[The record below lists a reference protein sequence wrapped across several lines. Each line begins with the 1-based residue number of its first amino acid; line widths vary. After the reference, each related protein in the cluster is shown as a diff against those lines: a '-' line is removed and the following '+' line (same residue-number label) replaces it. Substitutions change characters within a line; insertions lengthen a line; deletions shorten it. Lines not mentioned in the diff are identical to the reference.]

1 VPVVKKIDYSC
12 NRASATEP
20 ASLTVLWRLDMAA
33 NLPLSTVRSTTHL
46 DLIDMREVAP
56 IE

>member
-1 VPVVKKIDYSC
+1 M
-12 NRASATEP
+12 
-20 ASLTVLWRLDMAA
+20 TVLWRLGMTA